1 MKSTSIQVLLILAVA
16 GSVFFTNLGEAR
28 LWDRDEP
35 RNSGCA
41 REMMERGDLIV
52 PMFNNEMRHQKP
64 VLLYWLMI
72 SAYQVFGF
80 NEFSARFWSAFL
92 AIGTVLMTYGIARRL
107 FDSTVAMFSAII
119 LSTTMMFAVAGRAAT
134 PDSVLIFCS
143 TLALLIYVLGT
154 FKPKTQSLSSPQL
167 RREGRWFPSW
177 SVAIAMYGVMGLGVL
192 AKGLAGAVLPTAI
205 IGMFLLI
212 KRLPAAEG
220 ESKQS
225 RMGQAV
231 VTALRTFHPWHFL
244 KTCWSMRPLTAI
256 FMILA
261 VAAPWY
267 VAVGMQTDG
276 DFLKEFLIGEHFGR
290 ATVAMENHSGSI
302 FYYPMTLL
310 LGFFP
315 WSIFAVPVIVAVDR
329 YIATRDNWT
338 NGLVFAI
345 CWVCV
350 QIGIFSIA
358 RTKLPSYVTPCYP
371 ALAMLTAVFLFRLTA
386 ERAKIGRIW
395 VAGSYLSLLLA
406 GAAIIGGMIY
416 VGKEYLPGE
425 YRLAIFGAL
434 PVLGGMIGLFLL
446 MRNQVHSAIA
456 TTFATSIAFVVLFF
470 GFGTVMV
477 DSHQMS
483 HVIFDKANE
492 VAPEAPMAGYRC
504 LESSWVVYAN
514 RPILEM
520 EPVKSGVQQTKMQ
533 REKFWHDT
541 PHVPVKQYFEENS
554 DGLLVT
560 RTEYLEEIKHL
571 IPASHA
577 IIAKSKFFLVDDQLI
592 LIGPKP
598 ARLAA
603 QPLMDGPTFQDGTL
617 RR

>member
-1 MKSTSIQVLLILAVA
+1 MKSTSIQILLILAVA

-41 REMMERGDLIV
+41 KEMMDRGDLIV

-64 VLLYWLMI
+64 VLLYWLVM
-72 SAYQVFGF
+72 SAYALFGF
-80 NEFSARFWSAFL
+80 NEFSARFWSAVL
-92 AIGTVLMTYGIARRL
+92 AMGTVLMTYGIARRL
-107 FDSTVAMFSAII
+107 FDSTVAMFAATI

-143 TLALLIYVLGT
+143 TLAILIYVLGT
-154 FKPKTQSLSSPQL
+154 FQPKSSPTEPIQL
-167 RREGRWFPSW
+167 RHEGYWFPRSW
-177 SVAIAMYGVMGLGVL
+177 WVAIAMYGVMGMGVL

-212 KRLPAAEG
+212 KRLPQTDAGAQ
-220 ESKQS
+220 QS
-225 RMGQAV
+225 RIGQALL
-231 VTALRTFHPWHFL
+231 ASLRTFHPIHFL
-244 KTCWSMRPLTAI
+244 KTCWAMRPLTAI

-267 VAVGMQTDG
+267 VAVGLQTEG

-290 ATVAMENHSGSI
+290 ATVAMENHRGSLL
-302 FYYPMTLL
+302 YYPMTLL

-315 WSIFAVPVIVAVDR
+315 WSIFAVPVIISADR
-329 YIATRDNWT
+329 YIANRDRWSS
-338 NGLVFAI
+338 GLIFAI
-345 CWVCV
+345 CWVGV

-358 RTKLPSYVTPCYP
+358 KTKLPSYVTPCYP
-371 ALAMLTAVFLFRLTA
+371 ALAMLTAVFLYRLTV
-386 ERAKIGRIW
+386 ERAQTGKIW
-395 VAGSYLSLLLA
+395 VVGSFISFLLA
-406 GAAIIGGMIY
+406 GAGIVAGMVF
-416 VGKEYLPGE
+416 VGNEYLPGE

-434 PVLGGMIGLFLL
+434 PILGGLLGLILL
-446 MRNQVHSAIA
+446 WRNQIHSAVA
-456 TTFATSIAFVVLFF
+456 TTFATCIAFVVLFF

-492 VAPEAPMAGYRC
+492 VAPEAPLAGYKC
-504 LESSWVVYAN
+504 LESSWVVYAK
-514 RPILEM
+514 RPIFEM
-520 EPVKSGVQQTKMQ
+520 EPVESKIEHVDTS
-533 REKFWHDT
+533 REKFWHDQ
-541 PHVPVKQYFEENS
+541 PHFPVKQYFEEHT

-560 RTEYLEEIKHL
+560 RKDHLEEIKHL
-571 IPASHA
+571 IPSSHA
-577 IIAKSKFFLVDDQLI
+577 IIAESKFFLVDDQLI

-598 ARLAA
+598 SRFAA
-603 QPLMDGPTFQDGTL
+603 KPLMDGPK